1 MKKEKN
7 IINEEHKS
15 AGLTPF
21 AVDIS
26 DFATK
31 LLGKKGLCEIKILT
45 AWNSIVGDDLAKYS
59 VPERIYFAKGK
70 RDNGILHLVVANGS
84 YALQIGHKTTIILE
98 KINTFFGYNA
108 VSQIKISQNEA
119 PFHHHEETI
128 FEDKANK
135 KLVSDQ
141 EQNYIIEITK
151 DVKNLELKKRLQSLG
166 ENIFKQDK

>member
-15 AGLTPF
+15 TGLTPF
-21 AVDIS
+21 AVDLT
-26 DFATK
+26 DFASK
-31 LLGKKGLCEIKILT
+31 LLGKQGLVEMKILT

-59 VPERIYFAKGK
+59 IPEKISFVKDN

-98 KINTFFGYNA
+98 KINTFFGYKA

-119 PFHHHEETI
+119 PFYHHEETI
-128 FEDKANK
+128 FEDKTNK

-141 EQNYIIEITK
+141 EQNYIVEITK
-151 DVKNLELKKRLQSLG
+151 DVKNSELKKRLQSLG
-166 ENIFKQDK
+166 ENIFKQNK